1 MANHAGTDQGVPDD
15 HVNDGDAKAA
25 AQILDDNAASGNAS
39 AEVTSARENAP
50 LSLLPILP
58 ISVGVS
64 ICALNI
70 LVAFRVWQNTYNSNL
85 TSLNRV
91 NLPTTVFLALLSIS
105 FFIGL
110 LLIAYAVIL
119 PRLERHR
126 YEDKTEHG
134 AGQTPAY
141 VKWIIAPLVIAL
153 PAPVITVWAAQLI
166 EPIAPKPCIELYQ
179 EAQNIKNDNPN
190 FKMVWSDRDQRRCA
204 INQSVLAN

>member
-25 AQILDDNAASGNAS
+25 AQILSDSAAGGDA
-39 AEVTSARENAP
+39 ADAATSAGKNAP
-50 LSLLPILP
+50 LSLFPILP

-119 PRLERHR
+119 RRLEWHR

-134 AGQTPAY
+134 AGQLPAY
-141 VKWIIAPLVIAL
+141 VKWIITPLVIAL
-153 PAPVITVWAAQLI
+153 PAPVITVWAVQLI
-166 EPIAPKPCIELYQ
+166 EPIAPRPCIELYQ
-179 EAQNIKNDNPN
+179 EAQSIRNDNPN
-190 FKMVWSDRDQRRCA
+190 FKMDWSDRDQLRCR
-204 INQSVLAN
+204 INQSVLTN